1 MRGGGYASRS
11 AQDRR
16 TVDGL
21 IDTVKMEIRLPAD
34 KLARLQLLINQWGA
48 KTVCTKRDLLSL
60 LGHLQ
65 HACKVVPTGR
75 SFLRHMINTS
85 TYVKSCTTIFVSIG
99 NFDRTFGGGLC
110 FWKIGTVL
118 GLCPLG
124 PSYVWTL
131 SSLQM
136 RQDPGDAVPSR
147 RCTSGFSLLAP
158 HITVKELLPI
168 VMACAVW
175 GNQWSSKSVKC
186 FCDNAAVVTILN
198 SKDMLC

>member
-1 MRGGGYASRS
+1 MCGGAASCFESMRGGGYASRS

-75 SFLRHMINTS
+75 SFLRRMINTS

-110 FWKIGTVL
+110 FWQIGTVL

-124 PSYVWTL
+124 PSYVRTL
-131 SSLQM
+131 HLLQM
-136 RQDPGDAVPSR
+136 RQDPGDVGPSR
-147 RCTSGFSLLAP
+147 RYTSGFSLHGPP
-158 HITVKELLPI
+158 HGRGFTLR
-168 VMACAVW
+168 
-175 GNQWSSKSVKC
+175 
-186 FCDNAAVVTILN
+186 
-198 SKDMLC
+198 